1 MLIHTIGFTK
11 KSAEYFF
18 GRLKKARVRLVLDT
32 RLHNTSQLSGF
43 AKQDDLSYF
52 LREMQVAEYQHATL
66 LAPTDDLLDSYKK
79 GKISWSEYEAGF
91 LGLMEQRQVERKFTK
106 DQLDGACLLCSEDKP
121 HQCHRRLVAEYFK
134 KHWGDVEI
142 SHI

>member
-18 GRLKKARVRLVLDT
+18 GRLKKAKVRVVLDT

-52 LREMQVAEYQHATL
+52 LREMHVAEYEHATL
-66 LAPTDDLLDSYKK
+66 LAPTDDLLDAYKK
-79 GKISWSEYEAGF
+79 GKIPWSEYEAGF
-91 LGLMEQRQVERKFTK
+91 IGLKIGRAHV
-106 DQLDGACLLCSEDKP
+106 
-121 HQCHRRLVAEYFK
+121 
-134 KHWGDVEI
+134 
-142 SHI
+142 